1 MLKEEPEV
9 LDLCCGS
16 GGAAVGIK
24 KAMPKANITGI
35 DINPQPF
42 YPYEFIQ
49 ADVLTLTQEFLSK
62 FDIIWVSVPCQC
74 YSYGTVK
81 WRNQGKKYP
90 DLVAPVREM
99 LIKTGKPFIMENV
112 VGSPLRK
119 DLVLCGEMFGLQVI
133 RHRVFEIHG
142 FKARQLKHLKHKNS
156 VWQGT
161 AIGVWSGGK
170 PGCFGNEAHRKYY
183 ATVAGHGGYGGKG
196 NHSLKRWQ
204 EAMGGMDWVKSK
216 DALKEC
222 VPPAYSEYILKE
234 YLNDETAV
242 KPIPPPSKDGGIL
255 GVIL

>member
-1 MLKEEPEV
+1 MGMHQV
-9 LDLCCGS
+9 LPD
-16 GGAAVGIK
+16 
-24 KAMPKANITGI
+24 ANITGI
-35 DINPQPF
+35 DLNPQPF
-42 YPYEFIQ
+42 YPFEFCQ
-49 ADVLTLTQEFLSK
+49 KDVLNMTQRELSA
-62 FDIIWVSVPCQC
+62 FDFFWASVPCQG
-74 YSYGTVK
+74 YSWGTIK
-81 WRNQGKKYP
+81 WRNKGKKYP

-99 LIKTGKPFIMENV
+99 LLKTGKPFVMENV

-142 FKARQLKHLKHKNS
+142 FKTGQPKHVKHKNS

-161 AIGVWSGGK
+161 AVGVWSGGK

-183 ATVAGHGGYGGKG
+183 ATVAGHEGGGGKG

-222 VPPAYSEYILKE
+222 VPPAYSKYIMEE
-234 YLNDETAV
+234 YLKRLTDS
-242 KPIPPPSKDGGIL
+242 PIPPAPKVAGIL
-255 GVIL
+255 G